1 MDKEANIESVTSIS
15 RCVVLG
21 VAAAIAVTTV
31 ASAQIRDQPAAPAL
45 YASSAELLASVAG
58 GTAATNLTKG
68 FRVARAGNDRVS
80 IDVLKRTRPEEGPI
94 THQTV
99 TEIYQVL
106 SGGGTLMTG
115 GTLLNEKPA
124 LGPDGKPLNPESIG
138 PSLGG
143 TKIMDGQSRHVAV
156 GDVVLIPPGT
166 PHKFTQL
173 DGQVTYLV
181 VRYNPGWY
189 AKH

>member
-1 MDKEANIESVTSIS
+1 MDKAEIVESVIRIS

-21 VAAAIAVTTV
+21 MVAAIGITTV
-31 ASAQIRDQPAAPAL
+31 APAQIKSQPATPAL

-143 TKIMDGQSRHVAV
+143 TKIMGGQSRHIAV

-181 VRYNPGWY
+181 VRYNPDWY

>member
-1 MDKEANIESVTSIS
+1 MNKEASIQSVASVS
-15 RCVVLG
+15 RCIVLG
-21 VAAAIAVTTV
+21 VVAAIAVANA
-31 ASAQIRDQPAAPAL
+31 ASAQTAAAAPAL
-45 YASSAELLASVAG
+45 YAGSAQLLASVSG

-68 FRVARAGNDRVS
+68 FRVSRAGNDRVS
-80 IDVLKRTRPEEGPI
+80 IDVLKRTKPEEGPI

-99 TEIYQVL
+99 TEIYQIL
-106 SGGGTLMTG
+106 SGGGMLMTG
-115 GTLLNEKPA
+115 GTLLNETPA

-138 PSLGG
+138 PSLNGSKITGG
-143 TKIMDGQSRHVAV
+143 ESRHVGV

-173 DGQVTYLV
+173 DGQVTYMV